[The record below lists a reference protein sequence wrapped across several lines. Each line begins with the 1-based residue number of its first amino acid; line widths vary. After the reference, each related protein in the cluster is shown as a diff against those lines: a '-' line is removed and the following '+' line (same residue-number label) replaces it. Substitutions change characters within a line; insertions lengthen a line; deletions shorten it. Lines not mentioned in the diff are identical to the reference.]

1 MWCVYNVRVCCV
13 YVMLGVCTHVCVLCD
28 VSIMWCACV
37 YMWCVCVCVVCT
49 CDVGRVHVCVTVTAG
64 LGAEGQGRNQE
75 MLM

>member
-1 MWCVYNVRVCCV
+1 MCVYYVMCLLCGVRVCIC
-13 YVMLGVCTHVCVLCD
+13 G
-28 VSIMWCACV
+28 
-37 YMWCVCVCVVCT
+37 VCVVCT